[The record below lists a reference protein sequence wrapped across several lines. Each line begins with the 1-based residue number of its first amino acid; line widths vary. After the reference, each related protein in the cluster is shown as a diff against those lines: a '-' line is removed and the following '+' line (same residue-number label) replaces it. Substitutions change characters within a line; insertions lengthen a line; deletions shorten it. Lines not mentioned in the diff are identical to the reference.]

1 MNRNFLTVV
10 IGAVLIVIFTML
22 LLDFKVRQSEV
33 AVVTTFGKPV
43 RDLTD
48 PGAYFKWPW
57 PVQKVY
63 KFDQRVQNFEDKFS
77 ESLTA
82 DNNMLLTSVYVG
94 WKIYD
99 AKSFFPK
106 FAGGSVPAAQRMLE
120 SMLRSA
126 KSAIIGRHTLSEFV
140 NANPKDLQF
149 DAIENEIEQA
159 VQAQLQT
166 NACGIQ
172 LEFLGFKKIGLPESV
187 TQAVFERMTSER
199 TVLINRAKYEGEAEA
214 QKIKSAADRQASEV
228 VNNAVADATR
238 IRGEGEAEAAKVL
251 PVFQQNPELANF
263 LLRIDAL
270 QQTLNQRSTLIF
282 DERTPPFDLFTG
294 IPDQSARKINYR
306 HERRARTSSRARART
321 RRAGAWGR
329 CRFAGAGR
337 GAGQQ
342 LCDCQSRHGA
352 DGRRV
357 FLLRLFHRRPAGKGG
372 DSPFRQ
378 AGRRRA
384 KGFADVGIALV
395 AAVSD

>member
-10 IGAVLIVIFTML
+10 IGAVLIVIFAL
-22 LLDFKVRQSEV
+22 LLFVFQVRQSEV

-43 RDLTD
+43 RDLAE

-63 KFDQRVQNFEDKFS
+63 KFDQRTQNFEDKFS
-77 ESLTA
+77 ENLTA
-82 DNNMLLTSVYVG
+82 DSITLLTSVYVG
-94 WKIYD
+94 WKISD
-99 AKSFFPK
+99 AKAFFPK
-106 FAGGSVPAAQRMLE
+106 FAGGSVSAAQRMLE
-120 SMLRSA
+120 STLRSA
-126 KSAIIGRHTLSEFV
+126 KSAVISKHALAELV
-140 NANPKDLQF
+140 NSDPKALQF

-166 NACGIQ
+166 NNCGIR

-187 TQAVFERMTSER
+187 TQAVFARMTADR
-199 TVLINRAKYEGEAEA
+199 QGLINKFQFEGEAEA

-270 QQTLNQRSTLIF
+270 QESLNQRSTLIF

-294 IPDQSARKINYR
+294 IPSG
-306 HERRARTSSRARART
+306 SST
-321 RRAGAWGR
+321 
-329 CRFAGAGR
+329 
-337 GAGQQ
+337 
-342 LCDCQSRHGA
+342 
-352 DGRRV
+352 
-357 FLLRLFHRRPAGKGG
+357 K
-372 DSPFRQ
+372 
-378 AGRRRA
+378 
-384 KGFADVGIALV
+384 
-395 AAVSD
+395 